1 MDLFLFSDSRYSS
14 NSQQARVMSEN
25 WVEKNMYCPRCGNA
39 HLEKQKNNS
48 PVSDYKCS
56 KCLSEYELK
65 SSGKAFKNKIPDGAY
80 GKMIE
85 RICANNNPDF
95 FFMQYADSPLT
106 VVNFTFVP
114 KHFFSPEIIEKRNAL
129 TQNARRAGWIGC
141 NILFS
146 EIPEQGR
153 IVVVSDGKIVPK
165 HEVLSRA
172 EHARL
177 LDVDDIAARGWFF
190 EVLKCITRL
199 NAVFR
204 LNDVYQFEAVLFKK
218 FPQNK
223 NIKAKI
229 RQQLQF
235 LRDRGF
241 IKFLGNGVYEKVF

>member
-1 MDLFLFSDSRYSS
+1 
-14 NSQQARVMSEN
+14 
-25 WVEKNMYCPRCGNA
+25 
-39 HLEKQKNNS
+39 
-48 PVSDYKCS
+48 
-56 KCLSEYELK
+56 
-65 SSGKAFKNKIPDGAY
+65 
-80 GKMIE
+80 
-85 RICANNNPDF
+85 
-95 FFMQYADSPLT
+95 
-106 VVNFTFVP
+106 
-114 KHFFSPEIIEKRNAL
+114 
-129 TQNARRAGWIGC
+129 GWIGC

-190 EVLKCITRL
+190 EVLKCISGL

>member
-1 MDLFLFSDSRYSS
+1 MDLFLLSDSSYSS
-14 NSQQARVMSEN
+14 NSQKARVMSEN

-56 KCLSEYELK
+56 KCLNEFELK

-85 RICANNNPDF
+85 RISADNNPDF
-95 FFMQYADSPLT
+95 FFMQYADFPLK

-114 KHFFSPEIIEKRNAL
+114 KHFFSPEIIKKRNAL

-146 EIPEQGR
+146 EIPEQGK
-153 IVVVSDGKIVPK
+153 IAVVSEGKIVPK
-165 HEVLSRA
+165 QKVLSNA
-172 EHARL
+172 EHACL
-177 LDVDDIAARGWFF
+177 FAVGDIAARGWFF
-190 EVLKCITRL
+190 EVLKCIGRL
-199 NAVFR
+199 NAIFR
-204 LNDVYQFEAVLFKK
+204 LNDVYQFEAVLLKK

-229 RQQLQF
+229 RQQLQI
-235 LRDRGF
+235 LRDRGL
-241 IKFLGNGVYEKVF
+241 IIFLGNGVYEKVF